1 MGILKDTSIIG
12 DLNITGNVYR
22 GSGFFLQINYIET
35 QKDLKE
41 NNKWLGKIKERYI

>member
-22 GSGFFLQINYIET
+22 GSGFFTDTLYWNTKGFKGE
-35 QKDLKE
+35 
-41 NNKWLGKIKERYI
+41 

>member
-22 GSGFFLQINYIET
+22 GSGFFFY
-35 QKDLKE
+35 
-41 NNKWLGKIKERYI
+41 R

>member
-22 GSGFFLQINYIET
+22 GSGFFFTDKLY
-35 QKDLKE
+35 
-41 NNKWLGKIKERYI
+41 